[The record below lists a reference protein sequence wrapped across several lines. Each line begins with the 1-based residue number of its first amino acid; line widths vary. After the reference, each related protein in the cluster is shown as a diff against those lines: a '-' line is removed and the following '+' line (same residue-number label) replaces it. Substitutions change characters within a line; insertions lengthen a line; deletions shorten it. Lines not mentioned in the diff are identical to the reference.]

1 LNRISLVIAIAP
13 LLAVAPLLITG
24 GCAKAPPTAGASGGP
39 PPVAVRVVPATASD
53 VPLEIAAIG
62 NVEAIASVDV
72 KSRIT
77 APVLRVNFQEGQD
90 VQKGELLFELDPET
104 YHRQMTEVEANILK
118 DAATEKQSAANIEK
132 DQATLN
138 NLQTLAE
145 RGTKLLKEG
154 IFSREQNDLAVSNA
168 DAAKASIDAD
178 RAALESAK
186 ATEAADR
193 SRLAQM
199 KLSLSYTSI
208 YAPISGRAGAIQV
221 KQGNLAKEND
231 TTLVTLL
238 QVSPI
243 YVSFSVPENL
253 LPEVRRYDAT
263 KPLIVTA
270 VSADNS
276 VNTGTLRFIDNTV
289 DATTGTIKLKAAFE
303 NSHRNLWPGQ
313 FVNVRAQLSVEHG
326 RVLIPSQ
333 TVQTGPD
340 GKYVWVLKSDATAV
354 MRPVQVLRN
363 FTPSGHPEQAVIGSG
378 LTAGDSVVSEGQ
390 LRLAP
395 GSHVRILKPNASMPS

>member
-1 LNRISLVIAIAP
+1 MNRTV
-13 LLAVAPLLITG
+13 LLISFIG
-24 GCAKAPPTAGASGGP
+24 GLAGVACSPASHVASGP
-39 PPVAVRVVPATASD
+39 AALPPVAVRVVPATASD

-62 NVEAIASVDV
+62 NVEAIATVDV
-72 KSRIT
+72 KARIT

-90 VQKGELLFELDPET
+90 VRKGELLFELDPEI
-104 YHRQMTEVEANILK
+104 YNRQITELEANVLK
-118 DAATEKQSAANIEK
+118 DTASEKQSAANIEK
-132 DQATLN
+132 DQATLK
-138 NLQTLAE
+138 NLQTLAD
-145 RGTKLLKEG
+145 RGGKLLKEG

-168 DAAKASIDAD
+168 DAAKAALDAD

-199 KLSLSYTSI
+199 KLSLSYTKI
-208 YAPISGRAGAIQV
+208 FAPIAGRAGAIQV

-238 QVSPI
+238 QISPI
-243 YVSFSVPENL
+243 YVSFSVPENF
-253 LPEVRRYDAT
+253 LPEVRKYDAQR
-263 KPLIVTA
+263 PLT
-270 VSADNS
+270 VSVIAADNS
-276 VNTGTLRFIDNTV
+276 AASGTLRFIDNSV

-313 FVNVRAQLSVEHG
+313 FVNVHAQLNVEHG

-333 TVQTGPD
+333 TIQTGPD
-340 GKYVWVLKSDATAV
+340 GKYVWVMKPDATAV

-363 FTPSGHPEQAVIGSG
+363 FTPPGLPEQAVVGSG
-378 LTAGDSVVSEGQ
+378 LAAGESVVSEGQ

-395 GSHVRILKPNASMPS
+395 GSHVRVLKPNTGVAG

>member
-1 LNRISLVIAIAP
+1 MNRY
-13 LLAVAPLLITG
+13 LLLLLSPAML
-24 GCAKAPPTAGASGGP
+24 CCFSCSREAATANAAAGP
-39 PPVAVRVVPATASD
+39 PPVAVRVIAAQSSD

-62 NVEAIASVDV
+62 NVEAIATVDI
-72 KSRIT
+72 KSRVT

-90 VQKGELLFELDPET
+90 VQKGQLLFELDPET
-104 YHRQMTEVEANILK
+104 YRRQITELEANVLR
-118 DAATEKQSAANIEK
+118 DSATEKQSAANIER

-145 RGTKLLKEG
+145 RGGKLLKEG
-154 IFSREQNDLAVSNA
+154 IFSKEQNDLAVSNA
-168 DAAKASIDAD
+168 DAAKASLDAD

-208 YAPISGRAGAIQV
+208 YAPIAGRAGAIQV

-238 QVSPI
+238 QISPI
-243 YVSFSVPENL
+243 DVSFSVPENL
-253 LPEVRRYDAT
+253 LPEVRRYDAVH
-263 KPLIVTA
+263 PLAVTA
-270 VSADNS
+270 MAADNS
-276 VNTGTLRFIDNTV
+276 VNTGSLRFIDNTV
-289 DATTGTIKLKAAFE
+289 DNTTGTIKLKAAFE
-303 NSHRNLWPGQ
+303 NAHRNLWPGQ
-313 FVNVRAQLSVEHG
+313 FVNVRAQLSLEHG

-340 GKYVWVLKSDATAV
+340 GKYVWVMKPDQTAAI
-354 MRPVQVLRN
+354 RPVQVLRN
-363 FTPSGHPEQAVIGSG
+363 YTPPGRQEQAVIGSG
-378 LTAGDSVVSEGQ
+378 LNAGDTVVSEGQ

-395 GSHVRILKPNASMPS
+395 GAHVRLLKPSSGTAS

>member
-1 LNRISLVIAIAP
+1 M
-13 LLAVAPLLITG
+13 
-24 GCAKAPPTAGASGGP
+24 
-39 PPVAVRVVPATASD
+39 
-53 VPLEIAAIG
+53 
-62 NVEAIASVDV
+62 DV
-72 KSRIT
+72 KARIT

-90 VQKGELLFELDPET
+90 VRKGELLFELDPET
-104 YHRQMTEVEANILK
+104 YNRQITELEANVLK
-118 DAATEKQSAANIEK
+118 DTASEKQSAANIEK
-132 DQATLN
+132 DQATLK
-138 NLQTLAE
+138 NLQTLAD
-145 RGTKLLKEG
+145 RGGKLLKEG

-168 DAAKASIDAD
+168 DAAKAALDAD

-186 ATEAADR
+186 ATETADR

-199 KLSLSYTSI
+199 KLSLSYTKI
-208 YAPISGRAGAIQV
+208 FAPISGRAGAIQV

-238 QVSPI
+238 QISPI

-253 LPEVRRYDAT
+253 LPEVRKYDAQR
-263 KPLIVTA
+263 PLT
-270 VSADNS
+270 VSVIAADNS
-276 VNTGTLRFIDNTV
+276 AASGTLRFIDNSV

-313 FVNVRAQLSVEHG
+313 FVNVHAQLNVEHG

-340 GKYVWVLKSDATAV
+340 GKYVWVMKPDATAV

-363 FTPSGHPEQAVIGSG
+363 FTPPG
-378 LTAGDSVVSEGQ
+378 LRS
-390 LRLAP
+390 RP
-395 GSHVRILKPNASMPS
+395 